1 MQKRLSLI
9 ILGTIFISF
18 ILLLVI
24 SLFSIRHF
32 GMKNAEENAEIL
44 IRENEIVATFNADP
58 YYVENS
64 EMEDE
69 IIREIEKNGMQE
81 ITNLDDLEQA
91 EAQLDLTNTKHGK
104 IYKAGACKFAII

>member
-32 GMKNAEENAEIL
+32 GMKNAEEKAEIIAEL
-44 IRENEIVATFNADP
+44 VQNGLTAHMMSNTMDQREFFLKKSASSMRSLHKVCS
-58 YYVENS
+58 VRLLKS
-64 EMEDE
+64 
-69 IIREIEKNGMQE
+69 
-81 ITNLDDLEQA
+81 
-91 EAQLDLTNTKHGK
+91 
-104 IYKAGACKFAII
+104 